1 MKKRTTLTVIVLV
14 VAMLFSLVL
23 VGCTDADTK
32 TTEATQKAT
41 ESAETTGE
49 ATAEPEDETTEEVN
63 YEEAE
68 VTLTY
73 NAITAASEG
82 NFIGWLD
89 DYLVSK
95 TGVELE
101 MINLTIEKVQAM
113 LASGEFTEMDFVCF
127 NNNPEYFEAAIT
139 AGMLINLDDYK
150 DSLPNAYNNE
160 ALAPAIQYNRDE
172 RSAGTGSLY
181 GLPSGVGDYIL
192 KTDPGWYRV
201 LVRWEIY
208 DAIGQPE
215 ASTLEDL
222 LGIFKQMQDYYPETE
237 DGTKTYAISLFSEWD
252 GTYAYC
258 VQNFMNVLGYF
269 CEGNIAKS
277 FLELNLETLE
287 AQEFVSKDSAYVR
300 SLKFLFEANQLGILD
315 PDSITQTYSNRKAKT
330 NDGSILTA
338 TVASNNYNSD
348 EHINADPPTGFATLL
363 FDEYKAAVGG
373 KSPVGVGYELAISA
387 DTDNLEACL
396 RFMNFLSDETNLVT
410 IYNGPQGDLW
420 DINEDGN
427 LYATDMYFN
436 NINTYRT
443 LELTGG
449 GTLEEEVSGF
459 NPTVPFRNSY
469 KSAVYGSALGLEYWE
484 DVIAATPR
492 SKLDE
497 KWTQDTGYE
506 WTLDAMDGKVLYRPL
521 LYSFIESNPDD
532 IDIIRTQCSEVII
545 QYSWK
550 MILAEDEDEF
560 NTLLDE
566 MITQC
571 EGLGI
576 DQVVSYGLE
585 NIEQA
590 KQKAAKYE

>member
-49 ATAEPEDETTEEVN
+49 ATAEPGDETTEEVN

-73 NAITAASEG
+73 NALPTVSEG
-82 NFIGWLD
+82 NLIGWLD

-101 MINLTIEKVQAM
+101 LIQLNEEKVQAM
-113 LASGEFTEMDFVCF
+113 LASGEFTEMDLMVL
-127 NNNPEYFEAAIT
+127 NNTDFFKAAVG
-139 AGMLINLDDYK
+139 AEMLMNLDDYK
-150 DSLPNAYNNE
+150 DSLPNVYNNE
-160 ALAPAIQYNRDE
+160 GLSSAIQYARDE
-172 RSAGTGSLY
+172 YSADTGFLNAV
-181 GLPSGVGDYIL
+181 PVGVGDYVL

-208 DAIGQPE
+208 DAIGQPK
-215 ASTLEDL
+215 ASKLEDL

-237 DGTKTYAISLFSEWD
+237 DGTKTYAISLFSDWD
-252 GTYAYC
+252 GASVYC
-258 VQNFMNVLGYF
+258 VSNFMNVLGYF
-269 CEGNIAKS
+269 AEGAITKGC
-277 FLELNLETLE
+277 LELNLETLE
-287 AQEFVSKDSAYVR
+287 ARELISKDSAYAR

-315 PDSITQTYSNRKAKT
+315 PDSITQTYSNRKAKI

-363 FDEYKAAVGG
+363 FDEYKASVGG
-373 KSPVGVGYELAISA
+373 NSPVGSGYLGIGA
-387 DTDNLEACL
+387 DTNNMEACL
-396 RFMNFLSDETNLVT
+396 RFVNFLSDETNLVT
-410 IYNGPQGDLW
+410 FSNGPQGDLW
-420 DINEDGN
+420 DIAEDGS

-436 NINTYRT
+436 NVNTYRT

-449 GTLEEEVSGF
+449 GTLEGDVSYLGAW
-459 NPTVPFRNSY
+459 VPFRNSY
-469 KSAVYGSALGLEYWE
+469 KSPVYGGSTLNLEYWE

-506 WTLDAMDGKVLYRPL
+506 WTLDAMDGKVFHRPL
-521 LYSFIESNPDD
+521 LYSFMKPNPDD
-532 IDIIRTQCSEVII
+532 IDIIRTQCSEII
-545 QYSWK
+545 VQYSWK

-560 NTLLDE
+560 NTLFDE